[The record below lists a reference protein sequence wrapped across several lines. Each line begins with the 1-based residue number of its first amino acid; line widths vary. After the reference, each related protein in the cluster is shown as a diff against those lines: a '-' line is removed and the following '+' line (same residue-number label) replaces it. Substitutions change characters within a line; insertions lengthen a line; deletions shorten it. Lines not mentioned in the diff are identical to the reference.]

1 MQAETFTAIINPA
14 AKHGDGALPAK
25 TCNGWVREPGLSQET
40 KSVTIIVP
48 TRNEVE
54 NVGELVSQIVANG
67 IPFYEIL
74 FVDDSSIDGTR
85 DLILSLSSTHSIRLV
100 DQDPAVPGL
109 AAAVMEGARAAQG
122 KLLLIMDADLSHPPE
137 RINDLLGPLLNGTA
151 DMVIGSRY
159 VGGGSTAQWPLWRR
173 TLSRAGSALAYSV
186 TGVHDSMCGFF
197 AIERSRLLEIAPA
210 AVGFKLAFE
219 TIVRANPPLR
229 VREIPIEFRDRRCG
243 QSKMSFAIAVRFFC
257 RWSLAVFHRLFARGF
272 SSHRYRSFRA
282 S

>member
-1 MQAETFTAIINPA
+1 MQAGTLAPTINA
-14 AKHGDGALPAK
+14 APKHGDGALAAK
-25 TCNGWVREPGLSQET
+25 TSNGRVREPDLSQAT
-40 KSVTIIVP
+40 RSVTIIVP

-67 IPFYEIL
+67 IPVYEIL

-109 AAAVMEGARAAQG
+109 AAAVMEGARAAEG

-229 VREIPIEFRDRRCG
+229 VREIPIEFRDRMCG
-243 QSKMSFAIAVRFFC
+243 QSKMSFAIAVRFFG
-257 RWSLAVFHRLFARGF
+257 RWLLAVFHRLFARGL
-272 SSHRYRSFRA
+272 SSLRYRSFRA